1 MIRRHVVTARYEA
14 PHMLRFGGCG
24 LSTNFDAD
32 ADEDDPGIVDL
43 NPILEGRSEV
53 HTTMLIRRGT
63 PVE

>member
-1 MIRRHVVTARYEA
+1 
-14 PHMLRFGGCG
+14 MLRFGGCG